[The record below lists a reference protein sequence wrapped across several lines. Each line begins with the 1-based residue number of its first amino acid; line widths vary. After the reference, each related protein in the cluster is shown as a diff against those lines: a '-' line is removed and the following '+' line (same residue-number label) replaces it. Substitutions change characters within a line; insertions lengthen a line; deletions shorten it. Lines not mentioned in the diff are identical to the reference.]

1 MAIYSED
8 ENGQLTC
15 IKADKSLSDLVA
27 ESNAQKVAV
36 GKPISD
42 CVKDIN
48 FLGDTK

>member
-15 IKADKSLSDLVA
+15 IKADKSLSDLVD
-27 ESNAQKVAV
+27 ESNAQKVDL
-36 GKPISD
+36 GKPTSS

-48 FLGDTK
+48 LLGEDK